1 MAERGKSR
9 RAQVPLRIPEPLR
22 ARIAAVAK
30 DAGRSMNAEIL
41 DRLERSFEYEDWIG
55 SPNLT
60 QLMETIT
67 SAMKSTGETAGF
79 FATGELV
86 SEGKW
91 MAVPFAFDQAMA
103 AANTILEYHRP
114 PGQIVAP
121 TPNVVDVVGGD
132 GDTAEANEQLRQM
145 QENLGQMYAEYELR
159 KKEHDDE

>member
-1 MAERGKSR
+1 MAERGTSR

-41 DRLERSFEYEDWIG
+41 DRLERSFEHEDWIG

-86 SEGKW
+86 NEGKW

-114 PGQIVAP
+114 PGKIEAP
-121 TPNVVDVVGGD
+121 TLNVVEVVGGD
-132 GDTAEANEQLRQM
+132 GDIAEANERLRQIH
-145 QENLGQMYAEYELR
+145 ENLGETFAEFELW